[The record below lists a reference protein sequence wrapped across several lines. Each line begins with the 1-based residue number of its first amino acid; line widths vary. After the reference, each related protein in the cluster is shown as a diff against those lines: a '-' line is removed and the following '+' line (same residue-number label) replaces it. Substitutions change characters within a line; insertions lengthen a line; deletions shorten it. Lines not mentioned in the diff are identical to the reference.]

1 MFVQALLVPLS
12 KQAVAILRLHPVTGD
27 ARYVFPFS
35 RCKRASRISAI
46 LAFIATAV
54 LGQASTPPPAPTFF
68 GGVDAGRFW
77 VGGQANIIFQAHGK
91 FRSDYEGPNSLHAQ
105 SEHALSRLFT
115 LYTTYRLTKTSEILV
130 DVESAGG
137 KGISDA
143 LGVAG
148 FTNLDVVRNPDLG
161 STPYLARVQ
170 FHAVVPLG
178 SESESTVRNPLSGF
192 TTLPARRLE
201 VRIGKLST
209 VDSFDVNAVG
219 SDSHLQFLNWTTD
232 NNGAYDY
239 AADTRGYTI
248 GGVAEYHVP
257 LWTLRAG
264 LMLMPT
270 VANGIKLDYDVRH
283 ARGENVELELRP
295 QGINGRATVVR
306 ALLFRNLARMG
317 SYRDAVAVRQAA
329 TPDIAASR
337 RRARTKYG
345 VGLNA
350 EQELTSRLRAFAR
363 LGWNDGRNESFAY
376 TEVDRTVEA
385 GFDLQPTKAR
395 PRDKIGVALV
405 MNRISAPH
413 RGYLAA
419 GGLGFLLGDGALR
432 YSPERMIEAY
442 YTMDLGRGVY
452 ASLDFQDIHN
462 PGYNHDRGPVMVSAA
477 RLHVDF

>member
-1 MFVQALLVPLS
+1 MQ
-12 KQAVAILRLHPVTGD
+12 TGFED
-27 ARYVFPFS
+27 QCDSGIHCHCRT
-35 RCKRASRISAI
+35 RA
-46 LAFIATAV
+46 
-54 LGQASTPPPAPTFF
+54 GQQPAPS
-68 GGVDAGRFW
+68 
-77 VGGQANIIFQAHGK
+77 ANV
-91 FRSDYEGPNSLHAQ
+91 L
-105 SEHALSRLFT
+105 
-115 LYTTYRLTKTSEILV
+115 
-130 DVESAGG
+130 
-137 KGISDA
+137 
-143 LGVAG
+143 
-148 FTNLDVVRNPDLG
+148 
-161 STPYLARVQ
+161 
-170 FHAVVPLG
+170 
-178 SESESTVRNPLSGF
+178 
-192 TTLPARRLE
+192 RRLE

-329 TPDIAASR
+329 TPDIAALR

-432 YSPERMIEAY
+432 YSPERMTEAY
-442 YTMDLGRGVY
+442 YTMHLGRGVY